1 MIINHS
7 VNTNSFIYCS
17 VYQSPHE
24 QTNYYNAGNGHFHES
39 IYLIEGTATYAFS
52 EAQEPQG
59 NEEFKI
65 LESDILTDIGDS
77 RGKYVI
83 TKTAGTGASMLML
96 NPIPETKQLG
106 VEIVKG
112 VSTKEVTAGTERIT
126 VICLTGPITIKEKIL
141 ASMQYAVVFANT
153 SATLTLPEN
162 TVCALVTG

>member
-52 EAQEPQG
+52 EAQELQG
-59 NEEFKI
+59 NEEFKT
-65 LESDILTDIGDS
+65 LESDILTDISES

-83 TKTAGTGASMLML
+83 TKTASTGASMLML
-96 NPIPETKQLG
+96 NPIPETKQLS

-112 VSTKEVTAGTERIT
+112 ISTKEVVAGAKRIT
-126 VICLTGPITIKEKIL
+126 VICLTGPITIKEKTL

-153 SATLTLPEN
+153 SVTLTLPEN

>member
-39 IYLIEGTATYAFS
+39 IYLLEGTATYAFS
-52 EAQEPQG
+52 DAQELQG
-59 NEEFKI
+59 NEEFKT
-65 LESDILTDIGDS
+65 LESNILTNIGDS
-77 RGKYVI
+77 QGKYVI
-83 TKTAGTGASMLML
+83 TKTTSTGASMLML

-112 VSTKEVTAGTERIT
+112 ISTKEVTAAAERIT
-126 VICLTGPITIKEKIL
+126 VICLTGPVTLKDKTL

>member
-39 IYLIEGTATYAFS
+39 IYLIEGTATYAFADTLES
-52 EAQEPQG
+52 QG
-59 NEEFKI
+59 AEEFKT
-65 LESDILTDIGDS
+65 LESDILTDISDS
-77 RGKYVI
+77 QGKYVI
-83 TKTAGTGASMLML
+83 TKTGSTGASMFML

-112 VSTKEVTAGTERIT
+112 VSTKEITAGVKRIT
-126 VICLTGPITIKEKIL
+126 VICLTGPIIIKGKTL
-141 ASMQYAVVFANT
+141 SSMQYAVVFANT

-162 TVCALVTG
+162 SVCALVTG